1 MYRFINYWG
10 LTLGLF
16 FAMICTSN
24 GQENVELLSQE
35 SFDSIYNGY
44 FDQEETEDKGLF
56 AKAYLKKAKREN
68 ELNLII
74 RGYRFISVTYKED
87 ERTLHYS
94 DSIIQL
100 TKDDSNKYYPA
111 IAYERKGDYYHNKNA
126 FSKAL
131 ENYLL
136 FYEFSKK
143 HDYELQMMRA
153 QYNIATLKRRI
164 GKLQESIDIS
174 RALYA
179 YTKEHKEELTQDN
192 FYLNSISSLA
202 ALFYETSQ
210 LDSAYYYSDLGMQE
224 SLLRKDDYYYHHFA
238 TDKGITLFFQEKYQA
253 AIDTIAKHAT
263 FLEKVEKYDD
273 LAFAYFYS
281 GEAHLQLNQKDAAIE
296 NYMKVDSI
304 FQAYDYIFPN
314 LRKTYIR
321 LDSLYREKGASL
333 KVIENLTKRIKVDSM
348 LNASNL
354 YIYDGLAQKYDI
366 PKLEA
371 EKEDLIAAMER
382 KERLS
387 NYTYIILAFLIALTF
402 FGFVFEFRKRKMYKR
417 KFDEII
423 KASENKKEAFTH
435 PETKHSQKINIAED
449 IVENV
454 LSALKT
460 FEEKHQ
466 YTSNK
471 ITLNSLAKKLNTNPN
486 YLSKIVNHYKGC
498 SFSNYINGMRI
509 DFCIEQLKNN
519 PTFIKY
525 TIKAISAEI
534 GFNNVQSF
542 SKAFYNSKGVYPSFF
557 IKEMKKSKQKNA
569 TNS

>member
-1 MYRFINYWG
+1 
-10 LTLGLF
+10 
-16 FAMICTSN
+16 
-24 GQENVELLSQE
+24 
-35 SFDSIYNGY
+35 
-44 FDQEETEDKGLF
+44 
-56 AKAYLKKAKREN
+56 
-68 ELNLII
+68 
-74 RGYRFISVTYKED
+74 
-87 ERTLHYS
+87 
-94 DSIIQL
+94 
-100 TKDDSNKYYPA
+100 
-111 IAYERKGDYYHNKNA
+111 
-126 FSKAL
+126 
-131 ENYLL
+131 
-136 FYEFSKK
+136 
-143 HDYELQMMRA
+143 
-153 QYNIATLKRRI
+153 
-164 GKLQESIDIS
+164 
-174 RALYA
+174 
-179 YTKEHKEELTQDN
+179 
-192 FYLNSISSLA
+192 
-202 ALFYETSQ
+202 
-210 LDSAYYYSDLGMQE
+210 
-224 SLLRKDDYYYHHFA
+224 
-238 TDKGITLFFQEKYQA
+238 
-253 AIDTIAKHAT
+253 
-263 FLEKVEKYDD
+263 
-273 LAFAYFYS
+273 
-281 GEAHLQLNQKDAAIE
+281 
-296 NYMKVDSI
+296 
-304 FQAYDYIFPN
+304 
-314 LRKTYIR
+314 